1 MDLRSVC
8 LETCTPLMSLAP
20 PRKKAVFS
28 FYRQEPK
35 KKFLFENNNRFIKD
49 LAINQSLSSHYI
61 DTICKIK

>member
-1 MDLRSVC
+1 
-8 LETCTPLMSLAP
+8 MSLAP